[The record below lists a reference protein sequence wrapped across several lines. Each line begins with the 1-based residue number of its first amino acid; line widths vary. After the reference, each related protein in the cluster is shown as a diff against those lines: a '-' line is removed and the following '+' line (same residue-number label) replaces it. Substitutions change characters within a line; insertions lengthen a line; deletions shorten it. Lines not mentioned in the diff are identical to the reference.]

1 MSKRTVFTT
10 ITPLPA
16 GISRQAAIDFLHNHR
31 DMIDL
36 NPLVTD
42 RHIIPPPPH
51 ALPEEHVCTWYSITD
66 KISYLPGG
74 LVTGAVSYTAAF
86 HDLPTGL
93 QTHCHAPMGVD
104 LREKWSVAGS
114 EPGEAPEPMEL
125 GLGAPRTGLYIREDV
140 IITCNMVMAGFIKK
154 TIKKAH
160 GVLIDTIA
168 LKTAGSNPQLQ
179 ASHTQ
184 ERQQQAL
191 PPLIQNKLLTKP
203 LPARPISW
211 QAPPQRPAPAP
222 LTTNTYQTDAYQ
234 TNTYQTNTYQTE
246 SYQAE
251 PYQTEPYQT
260 DVYQYET
267 RALERG
273 PHYGFVEDRMG
284 PHTMA
289 AKYAQKLE

>member
-1 MSKRTVFTT
+1 MSKRTVFTS
-10 ITPLPA
+10 ITPLPP
-16 GISRQAAIDFLHNHR
+16 GISRQTAIDFLHNHR

-42 RHIIPPPPH
+42 RYIISPPAH

-86 HDLPTGL
+86 HDLPMGL

-114 EPGEAPEPMEL
+114 EPGEEPEPMEL

-160 GVLIDTIA
+160 GTLIEALTIKA
-168 LKTAGSNPQLQ
+168 TTAPTATTAPRPDSY
-179 ASHTQ
+179 A
-184 ERQQQAL
+184 QQQVPASL
-191 PPLIQNKLLTKP
+191 RIENKRLTKQLPTRPTSWQIPPTPPLSSL
-203 LPARPISW
+203 A
-211 QAPPQRPAPAP
+211 AE
-222 LTTNTYQTDAYQ
+222 TYQYRDQRLDT
-234 TNTYQTNTYQTE
+234 
-246 SYQAE
+246 
-251 PYQTEPYQT
+251 PC
-260 DVYQYET
+260 V
-267 RALERG
+267 
-273 PHYGFVEDRMG
+273 HYGYAPERMAPRTIPTP
-284 PHTMA
+284 PHT
-289 AKYAQKLE
+289 YIQELQ

>member
-1 MSKRTVFTT
+1 
-10 ITPLPA
+10 
-16 GISRQAAIDFLHNHR
+16 
-31 DMIDL
+31 MIDL

-42 RHIIPPPPH
+42 RHIIPPPSH

-160 GVLIDTIA
+160 GVLIDAIA
-168 LKTAGSNPQLQ
+168 LKTIGSNPQLSH
-179 ASHTQ
+179 SHTQ

-191 PPLIQNKLLTKP
+191 PPLVIQNKLLTKP

-211 QAPPQRPAPAP
+211 QAPPPRPSPP
-222 LTTNTYQTDAYQ
+222 SQTTTAYQTETYQTGAYQREAYQ
-234 TNTYQTNTYQTE
+234 TETYQTE
-246 SYQAE
+246 T
-251 PYQTEPYQT
+251 YQTEPYET
-260 DVYQYET
+260 EAYQYET
-267 RALERG
+267 GGLDRG
-273 PHYGFVEDRMG
+273 AHYGYVEDQMG
-284 PHTMA
+284 PRTMA
-289 AKYAQKLE
+289 TKYA

>member
-1 MSKRTVFTT
+1 MSKRTVFTS
-10 ITPLPA
+10 ITPLPP
-16 GISRQAAIDFLHNHR
+16 GISRQTAIDFLHNHR

-36 NPLVTD
+36 NPLVQD

-114 EPGEAPEPMEL
+114 EPGEEPEPMEL

-160 GVLIDTIA
+160 GVLIDAIA
-168 LKTAGSNPQLQ
+168 LKATGSNSQLQ

-191 PPLIQNKLLTKP
+191 PPLRIQNKLLTKP
-203 LPARPISW
+203 LPARPVSW
-211 QAPPQRPAPAP
+211 QTPPSRPAPAS
-222 LTTNTYQTDAYQ
+222 LTTNTYQAGG
-234 TNTYQTNTYQTE
+234 TYQTDTYQ
-246 SYQAE
+246 AG
-251 PYQTEPYQT
+251 PYQTEPYQAEAYQAEPYQA

-267 RALERG
+267 GGLDRG
-273 PHYGFVEDRMG
+273 PHYGYVEDRIG
-284 PHTMA
+284 PRTMA
-289 AKYAQKLE
+289 TKYA

>member
-1 MSKRTVFTT
+1 MSKRTVFTS
-10 ITPLPA
+10 ITPLPP

-51 ALPEEHVCTWYSITD
+51 ALPEEHACTWYSITD

-114 EPGEAPEPMEL
+114 EPGEDPEPMEL

-160 GVLIDTIA
+160 GVLIEAIA
-168 LKTAGSNPQLQ
+168 SKA
-179 ASHTQ
+179 
-184 ERQQQAL
+184 
-191 PPLIQNKLLTKP
+191 
-203 LPARPISW
+203 
-211 QAPPQRPAPAP
+211 
-222 LTTNTYQTDAYQ
+222 
-234 TNTYQTNTYQTE
+234 
-246 SYQAE
+246 
-251 PYQTEPYQT
+251 
-260 DVYQYET
+260 
-267 RALERG
+267 
-273 PHYGFVEDRMG
+273 
-284 PHTMA
+284 
-289 AKYAQKLE
+289 

>member
-1 MSKRTVFTT
+1 MSKRTVFTS
-10 ITPLPA
+10 ITPLPP

-42 RHIIPPPPH
+42 RHIISPPSH

-66 KISYLPGG
+66 QISYLPGG

-114 EPGEAPEPMEL
+114 EPGEDPEPMEL

-160 GVLIDTIA
+160 GVLIDAIA
-168 LKTAGSNPQLQ
+168 LKAAGSNPNLQLQ
-179 ASHTQ
+179 ASHTP

-211 QAPPQRPAPAP
+211 QAPPPRAAPAP
-222 LTTNTYQTDAYQ
+222 LTTNAYQAGTYQTD
-234 TNTYQTNTYQTE
+234 TYQTE
-246 SYQAE
+246 PYQTGPYQTK
-251 PYQTEPYQT
+251 PYQTEPYQRE
-260 DVYQYET
+260 VYQYET
-267 RALERG
+267 GGLDRE
-273 PHYGFVEDRMG
+273 PHYGYVEDRMG
-284 PHTMA
+284 PRTMA
-289 AKYAQKLE
+289 TKYA

>member
-1 MSKRTVFTT
+1 MSKRTVFTS
-10 ITPLPA
+10 ITPLPP

-66 KISYLPGG
+66 QISYLPGG

-114 EPGEAPEPMEL
+114 EPGEEPEPMEL

-160 GVLIDTIA
+160 GILIDVIA
-168 LKTAGSNPQLQ
+168 LKAAGSNPQLQ
-179 ASHTQ
+179 ESHTQ

-191 PPLIQNKLLTKP
+191 PPLRIQNKLLAKP
-203 LPARPISW
+203 LPARPVSW
-211 QAPPQRPAPAP
+211 QTPPPRPPPAS
-222 LTTNTYQTDAYQ
+222 LTTHTYQTG
-234 TNTYQTNTYQTE
+234 TYQT
-246 SYQAE
+246 E

-260 DVYQYET
+260 EPYQTEVYQYET
-267 RALERG
+267 GGMDRG
-273 PHYGFVEDRMG
+273 PHCGYVEDRMG
-284 PHTMA
+284 PRTMA
-289 AKYAQKLE
+289 TKYA

>member
-1 MSKRTVFTT
+1 MSKRTVFTS
-10 ITPLPA
+10 ITPLPP

-42 RHIIPPPPH
+42 RHIIPPPSH

-114 EPGEAPEPMEL
+114 EPGEDPEPMEL

-160 GVLIDTIA
+160 GVLIDAIA
-168 LKTAGSNPQLQ
+168 LKAAGSNPLLQ

-211 QAPPQRPAPAP
+211 QTPPPRPAPAS
-222 LTTNTYQTDAYQ
+222 LTTNTYQTG
-234 TNTYQTNTYQTE
+234 TYQTDTYQTDT
-246 SYQAE
+246 YQRE

-260 DVYQYET
+260 EVYQYET
-267 RALERG
+267 GGMDRG
-273 PHYGFVEDRMG
+273 PHYGYVEDRMG
-284 PHTMA
+284 PRTMTT
-289 AKYAQKLE
+289 KYA

>member
-1 MSKRTVFTT
+1 MSKRTVFTS
-10 ITPLPA
+10 ITPLPP
-16 GISRQAAIDFLHNHR
+16 GISRQTAIDFLHNHR

-86 HDLPTGL
+86 HDLPVGL

-114 EPGEAPEPMEL
+114 EPGEEPEPMEL

-140 IITCNMVMAGFIKK
+140 IITCNVVMAGFIKK

-160 GVLIDTIA
+160 GTLIEA
-168 LKTAGSNPQLQ
+168 LSVKATAANAQRMEETHAQ
-179 ASHTQ
+179 
-184 ERQQQAL
+184 RQGPA
-191 PPLIQNKLLTKP
+191 PLRIENKLLTKP

-211 QAPPQRPAPAP
+211 QTPPTPP
-222 LTTNTYQTDAYQ
+222 LASLAAETYRYRDQDLDATN
-234 TNTYQTNTYQTE
+234 
-246 SYQAE
+246 
-251 PYQTEPYQT
+251 
-260 DVYQYET
+260 
-267 RALERG
+267 G
-273 PHYGFVEDRMG
+273 HYGYPPERMAPRSMATP
-284 PHTMA
+284 PHT
-289 AKYAQKLE
+289 YVPELL

>member
-1 MSKRTVFTT
+1 MSKRTVFTS
-10 ITPLPA
+10 ITPLPP

-160 GVLIDTIA
+160 GVLIDAIA
-168 LKTAGSNPQLQ
+168 LKAAGATPPQLQ
-179 ASHTQ
+179 ESQTQ

-191 PPLIQNKLLTKP
+191 PPLRIQNKLLTKP
-203 LPARPISW
+203 LPPRPISW
-211 QAPPQRPAPAP
+211 QQPPPRPAPAS
-222 LTTNTYQTDAYQ
+222 LTTNTYQTG
-234 TNTYQTNTYQTE
+234 TYQTE
-246 SYQAE
+246 TYETETYQTEPFQAEPYQAE
-251 PYQTEPYQT
+251 PYQAE
-260 DVYQYET
+260 VYQYET
-267 RALERG
+267 GGLDRA
-273 PHYGFVEDRMG
+273 PQYGYVDDRLG
-284 PHTMA
+284 ARSMA
-289 AKYAQKLE
+289 TKYA

>member
-1 MSKRTVFTT
+1 MSKRTVFTS
-10 ITPLPA
+10 ITPLPP
-16 GISRQAAIDFLHNHR
+16 GISRQTAIDFLHNHR

-36 NPLVTD
+36 NPLVQD
-42 RHIIPPPPH
+42 RHIIPPPSH

-114 EPGEAPEPMEL
+114 EPGEEPEPMEL

-160 GVLIDTIA
+160 GVLIDAIA
-168 LKTAGSNPQLQ
+168 LKATGSNPPLE

-191 PPLIQNKLLTKP
+191 PPLMIQNKLLTKP
-203 LPARPISW
+203 LPARPVSW
-211 QAPPQRPAPAP
+211 QAPPPRPAPAS
-222 LTTNTYQTDAYQ
+222 LTTNTYPTG
-234 TNTYQTNTYQTE
+234 TYQTDTYQTDT
-246 SYQAE
+246 YQTDT
-251 PYQTEPYQT
+251 YQTEPYQT

-267 RALERG
+267 GGLDRG
-273 PHYGFVEDRMG
+273 PHYGYVEDRMG
-284 PHTMA
+284 PRTMTT
-289 AKYAQKLE
+289 KYA

>member
-1 MSKRTVFTT
+1 MSKRTVFTS
-10 ITPLPA
+10 ITPLPP
-16 GISRQAAIDFLHNHR
+16 GISRQTAIDFLHNHR

-36 NPLVTD
+36 NPLVQD

-114 EPGEAPEPMEL
+114 EPGEEPEPMEL

-160 GVLIDTIA
+160 GVLIDAIA
-168 LKTAGSNPQLQ
+168 LKA
-179 ASHTQ
+179 
-184 ERQQQAL
+184 
-191 PPLIQNKLLTKP
+191 
-203 LPARPISW
+203 
-211 QAPPQRPAPAP
+211 
-222 LTTNTYQTDAYQ
+222 
-234 TNTYQTNTYQTE
+234 
-246 SYQAE
+246 
-251 PYQTEPYQT
+251 
-260 DVYQYET
+260 
-267 RALERG
+267 
-273 PHYGFVEDRMG
+273 
-284 PHTMA
+284 
-289 AKYAQKLE
+289 